1 MNKMKKKLICIICPA
16 GCTIETE
23 TDDAGMV
30 KVSGNKCPRGA
41 EYARKELLSPERT
54 VTAVVP
60 SDSEVL
66 PFIPVRTDKAI
77 SKKLVSQLLKTIYSM
92 KVKTPVKRGA
102 VLIEDFLS
110 SGVNVIFSRT
120 VK

>member
-1 MNKMKKKLICIICPA
+1 MKKKLICIICPA

-23 TDDAGMV
+23 TDDANLI

-41 EYARKELLSPERT
+41 EYARKELLAPERT

-77 SKKLVSQLLKTIYSM
+77 SRDLVSQLLKTIYSM
-92 KVKTPVKRGA
+92 NVKTPVKRGA
-102 VLIEDFLS
+102 VLIENFQA
-110 SGVNVIFSRT
+110 SGVNVIFSRS
-120 VK
+120 VKN